1 MQAIAKV
8 KIWIVILMIFCGKN
22 IMPFFWV
29 TWNEPYVEAP
39 FSVEG
44 SSLSQNRPKPYFSVR
59 GKSRTFR
66 PRGFPGGPS
75 VVVSGHFPVKYE
87 I

>member
-44 SSLSQNRPKPYFSVR
+44 SHYHKIVQNHTFLCEENPVLSDP
-59 GKSRTFR
+59 GD
-66 PRGFPGGPS
+66 FPGGHQLS
-75 VVVSGHFPVKYE
+75 FPGTSP
-87 I
+87 